1 MISKTAQLFL
11 FFVLFLTCV
20 ATKSFSQTIKGNA
33 FDIKTGEPLVGATVH
48 IEDTKYTTAV
58 ELDGSYT
65 FKNVKPGKY
74 EIEIDLVGYEKPE
87 RITIEVTEG
96 NGIVKASDFKLR
108 QSGKQLAEV
117 LVTNKDKKSD
127 AAARSMEQKSDY
139 IQNILSQRAIELSPD
154 VTVANALQRVSGV
167 NVQRDNSGEGR
178 YAIIRGMDQRY
189 NTTLINGIK
198 IPSPDDKYRYVPMD
212 LFPSELIERIEVIK
226 ALTPN
231 MEGDA
236 IGGVMNLVMKSAPDK
251 FICNVNIAG
260 GYSFLFADRGF
271 SAFDHS
277 GMNKNSPDQLHGSAY
292 PATQADFSVGNLYYH
307 NLPAPIN
314 SMVGLTIG
322 NRFFKKKLGVIVS
335 AAYQNFYKGSNS
347 DFFVLSSQGYATPT
361 GSLPNFT
368 DAESRQFSTQTNRIA
383 VNNKIDYIFNDRN
396 KISLFNFYVHQN
408 DYQARFTQ
416 DSTYGTNSSGTAKD
430 VDIKFRSKWQ
440 IQDLYNATLQGEHR
454 LSNKLKFDWSG
465 VYSIAENRIPDLS
478 GYDYNEEVKFGSN
491 GQIVSDTLNAYGSHI
506 THTWQYNTDKD
517 LAGYAN
523 LTYKPH
529 LFGEDVE
536 FEGGGLYR
544 QKTRTNYYAEYDLA
558 IATTTTSPIPQN
570 VQALDYL
577 QTLPQQFNPSGDNT
591 GTGATTQHNNVY
603 TAHETITAE
612 YIQTKFMLTSKL
624 QVLGGVR
631 IENTQEDY
639 TLTNQPI
646 ALPGQNATYAYTD
659 VLPSVHF
666 KYALNDKQNIR
677 ASYFKSLS
685 RPGFGDIVPA
695 LYPPDDGDYDFKG
708 NDTLQHTTANNYD
721 LRYELFPGRGEQ
733 LLLGAFYKSLQN
745 PIEYC
750 VTSDG
755 YSTSKLIVL
764 PENPPSGARNFGF
777 EAVFTKYFGKFGI
790 AANYTYTNSK
800 VTTTKLVYRL
810 VPGSGGLGP
819 QEKTTDTTQTRP
831 LQGQAANI
839 GNISLL
845 YKNQQLGLDVQL
857 ALAYTGDFIL
867 QVSPYYNQDY
877 WQKAY
882 TQLDF
887 SMEKKITKH
896 FAFFAKVN
904 NILNSKHKAFVKFSV
919 SQTSTANG
927 DIAIPYQDKNKNI
940 TIVQR
945 DVTNTNF
952 LAGFKYKF

>member
-1 MISKTAQLFL
+1 MISRTTQLFL
-11 FFVLFLTCV
+11 FLVLFLTCA
-20 ATKSFSQTIKGNA
+20 ATKSFSQTVKGNA
-33 FDIKTGEPLVGATVH
+33 FDAKTGEPLVGATVH

-74 EIEIDLVGYEKPE
+74 EIEIDLVGYEKVE
-87 RITIEVTEG
+87 RIAIEVPEG
-96 NGIVKASDFKLR
+96 NGTVKAGDFKLR

-154 VTVANALQRVSGV
+154 VTAANALQRVSGV

-236 IGGVMNLVMKSAPDK
+236 IGGVMNLVMKTAPDK
-251 FICNVNIAG
+251 FIFTMNAAG
-260 GYSFLFADRGF
+260 GYSFLFSDRAF

-277 GMNKNSPDQLHGSAY
+277 GMNQKSPDQLYGSTY
-292 PATQADFSVGNLYYH
+292 DATPGDFSFNNLHYTK
-307 NLPAPIN
+307 LSAPV
-314 SMVGLTIG
+314 SSVVGLTIG

-347 DFFVLSSQGYATPT
+347 KFFVLSSQGTPT
-361 GSLPNFT
+361 LGGGLPLFT

-383 VNNKIDYIFNDRN
+383 VNNKIDYVFNDRN

-408 DYQARFTQ
+408 DYQTRFTQ
-416 DSTYGTNSSGTAKD
+416 DTTYGTNSGATAKD
-430 VDIKFRSKWQ
+430 VDIDFRSKWQ
-440 IQDLYNATLQGEHR
+440 IQDLYNSTLQGEHW
-454 LSNKLKFDWSG
+454 LSHKLKFDWSG
-465 VYSIAENRIPDLS
+465 VYSIAENRIPDMS
-478 GYDYNEEVKFGSN
+478 SYDYNHE
-491 GQIVSDTLNAYGSHI
+491 IVFDSAGNVIQNKLTTYGTTIS
-506 THTWQYNTDKD
+506 HTWQYNTDKD

-529 LFGEDVE
+529 LFGKEVE

-544 QKTRTNYYAEYDLA
+544 NKTRTNYYAEYKL
-558 IATTTTSPIPQN
+558 IPQSVYPIPLSISN
-570 VQALDYL
+570 PLDLIDTVPLIYKANGGGQGL
-577 QTLPQQFNPSGDNT
+577 T
-591 GTGATTQHNNVY
+591 ATTQHNNVY

-612 YIQTKFMLTSKL
+612 YLQAKFMLLPKL

-631 IENTQEDY
+631 VENTEEDY
-639 TLTNQPI
+639 TITNQPI
-646 ALPGQNATYAYTD
+646 IIPGQNATYGYMD

-666 KYALNDKQNIR
+666 KYELNDKQNIR
-677 ASYFKSLS
+677 LSYFKSVS
-685 RPGFGDIVPA
+685 RPGFGDIVPSH
-695 LYPPDDGDYDFKG
+695 YPVDDGAYDLVG
-708 NDTLQHTTANNYD
+708 NDSLQHTVADNYD
-721 LRYELFPGRGEQ
+721 VRYELFPGHGEQ
-733 LLLGAFYKSLQN
+733 LLLGAFYKTIQD
-745 PIEYC
+745 PIEYY
-750 VTSDG
+750 VESEG
-755 YSTSKLIVL
+755 NSTSSLIIK
-764 PENPPSGARNFGF
+764 PENPPSPAKNYGF

-800 VTTTKLVYRL
+800 VITKKLLYYVSAATIQDTTSY
-810 VPGSGGLGP
+810 
-819 QEKTTDTTQTRP
+819 TTQTRP

-845 YKNQQLGLDVQL
+845 YKNQELGLDVQL
-857 ALAYTGDFIL
+857 ALAYTGDFIS

-887 SMEKKITKH
+887 SMEKKLAKH

-904 NILNSKHKAFVKFSV
+904 NLLNSQHKEFLKFSV
-919 SQTSTANG
+919 SQTLAGNTSVSS
-927 DIAIPYQDKNKNI
+927 IPFQDKTQGT

-945 DVTNTNF
+945 DITNTNF

>member
-1 MISKTAQLFL
+1 MYSKLTKLFL
-11 FFVLFLTCV
+11 LLFIFFIGISTN
-20 ATKSFSQTIKGNA
+20 SFSQTIKGNA
-33 FDIKTGEPLVGATVH
+33 FDAKTGEPLVGATVH

-74 EIEIDLVGYEKPE
+74 EIEIDLVGYEKVE
-87 RITIEVTEG
+87 RIAIEVPEG
-96 NGIVKASDFKLR
+96 SGTVKAGDFKLH
-108 QSGKQLAEV
+108 QSGKQLADV

-167 NVQRDNSGEGR
+167 NVQRDNNGEGR

-198 IPSPDDKYRYVPMD
+198 IPSPDDKYRYIPMD

-236 IGGVMNLVMKSAPDK
+236 IGGVMNLVMKTAPDK
-251 FICNVNIAG
+251 FICNVNVAG
-260 GYSFLFADRGF
+260 GYSFLFADRPF
-271 SAFDHS
+271 TAFNHS
-277 GMNKNSPDQLHGSAY
+277 GMNKNSPDQLHGSTY
-292 PATQADFSVGNLYYH
+292 PATQADFPVDNLYYH
-307 NLPAPIN
+307 NLSAPVN

-322 NRFFKKKLGVIVS
+322 DRFLKKKLGVIVS

-347 DFFVLSSQGYATPT
+347 DFFVLSSQGTPTPT
-361 GSLPNFT
+361 GSLPQFT
-368 DAESRQFSTQTNRIA
+368 DADSRQFSTQTNRIA
-383 VNNKIDYIFNDRN
+383 INNKIDYVFNSRN

-408 DYQARFTQ
+408 DYQARITQ
-416 DSTYGTNSSGTAKD
+416 DSTYGTNSSGSAKS

-440 IQDLYNATLQGEHR
+440 IQDLYNATLQGEHK

-465 VYSIAENRIPDLS
+465 VYSIAKNRIPDMS
-478 GYDYNEEVKFGSN
+478 GYDYNDEAIFGGSGKVVADSLSTYGSN
-491 GQIVSDTLNAYGSHI
+491 V
-506 THTWQYNTDKD
+506 THEWQYNTDKD

-529 LFGEDVE
+529 LFGEEVE

-544 QKTRTNYYAEYDLA
+544 NKTRTNYYAEYSLGVS
-558 IATTTTSPIPQN
+558 TTPIPQGA
-570 VQALDYL
+570 QPLDFI
-577 QTLPQQFNPSGDNT
+577 QSLPQSFSPNGGNQ
-591 GTGATTQHNNVY
+591 GTVATTQHNNVY

-631 IENTQEDY
+631 IENTEEDY
-639 TLTNQPI
+639 TLTNEPI
-646 ALPGQNATYAYTD
+646 SLPGQNATYAYTD

-677 ASYFKSLS
+677 LSYFKSIS

-695 LYPPDDGDYDFKG
+695 HYSPDDGDYDFQG
-708 NDTLQHTTANNYD
+708 NDTLRHTVADNYD

-733 LLLGAFYKSLQN
+733 LILGAFYKNLQD
-745 PIEYC
+745 PIEYY
-750 VTSDG
+750 VKSAG
-755 YSTSKLIVL
+755 SSTSSLDII
-764 PENPPSGARNFGF
+764 PGNPSGGATNFGF

-800 VTTTKLVYRL
+800 VTTKKLSYYKS
-810 VPGSGGLGP
+810 PATG
-819 QEKTTDTTQTRP
+819 QDTTSYTNQTRP

-845 YKNQQLGLDVQL
+845 YKNQKIGLDVQV

-887 SMEKKITKH
+887 SMEKKIAKH
-896 FAFFAKVN
+896 FAFFVKVN
-904 NILNSKHKAFVKFSV
+904 NILNSKHKAFVKYSV
-919 SQTSTANG
+919 DQTSAGNG
-927 DIAIPYQDKNKNI
+927 GIPIPYQDNNNKNI

-945 DVTNTNF
+945 DITNTNF

>member
-1 MISKTAQLFL
+1 MISRTTQLFL
-11 FFVLFLTCV
+11 FLVLFLTCV
-20 ATKSFSQTIKGNA
+20 ATKSFSQTVKGNA
-33 FDIKTGEPLVGATVH
+33 FDAKTGEPLVGATVH

-74 EIEIDLVGYEKPE
+74 EIEIDLVGYEKTE
-87 RITIEVTEG
+87 RIPIEVPEG
-96 NGIVKASDFKLR
+96 NGTVKAGDFKLR

-117 LVTNKDKKSD
+117 FVENKDKKSD

-236 IGGVMNLVMKSAPDK
+236 IGGVMNLLMKTAPDK
-251 FICNVNIAG
+251 FMFTMNAAG
-260 GYSFLFADRGF
+260 GYSFLFSDRPF

-277 GMNKNSPDQLHGSAY
+277 GMNKSSPDQLHGITYSAT
-292 PATQADFSVGNLYYH
+292 PADFSVGNLYYH
-307 NLPAPIN
+307 NLSSPVN

-347 DFFVLSSQGYATPT
+347 DFFVLSSQGYPTLT
-361 GSLPNFT
+361 GSFPNFT
-368 DAESRQFSTQTNRIA
+368 DAVSRQFSTQTNRIA
-383 VNNKIDYIFNDRN
+383 INNKIDYVFNDRN

-408 DYQARFTQ
+408 DYQTRISQ

-430 VDIKFRSKWQ
+430 VDMQFRSKWQ
-440 IQDLYNATLQGEHR
+440 IQDLYNGTLQGEHW

-465 VYSIAENRIPDLS
+465 VYSIAENRIPDMS
-478 GYDYNEEVKFGSN
+478 SYDYNNEVK
-491 GQIVSDTLNAYGSHI
+491 YGSSGQVISDSLSTYSSSVGHI
-506 THTWQYNTDKD
+506 WQYNTDKD
-517 LAGYAN
+517 WAGYASLN
-523 LTYKPH
+523 YKPH

-544 QKTRTNYYAEYDLA
+544 YKTRTNYYAEYSLGVP
-558 IATTTTSPIPQN
+558 TTPIPKNAQP
-570 VQALDYL
+570 LDFIE
-577 QTLPQQFNPSGDNT
+577 TIPPSFSPTGDNQ
-591 GTGATTQHNNVY
+591 GLVATEEKNNVY

-612 YIQTKFMLTSKL
+612 YIQAKFMLISKL

-631 IENTQEDY
+631 VENTEEDY
-639 TLTNQPI
+639 TLTRESN
-646 ALPGQNATYAYTD
+646 ALKGQNATYAYTD
-659 VLPSVHF
+659 VLPSVHL

-677 ASYFKSLS
+677 LSYFKSLS
-685 RPGFGDIVPA
+685 RPGFGDLVPSR
-695 LYPPDDGDYDFKG
+695 YQPDDGDYTLIG
-708 NDTLQHTTANNYD
+708 NDTLQHTTADNYD

-733 LLLGAFYKSLQN
+733 LLLGVFYKNLQN
-745 PIEYC
+745 PIEYY
-750 VTSDG
+750 VTSEG
-755 YSTSKLIVL
+755 NSASGLEIT
-764 PENPPSGARNFGF
+764 PENPPTAATNFGF

-800 VTTTKLVYRL
+800 VTTKKLSYFIS
-810 VPGSGGLGP
+810 PYTG
-819 QEKTTDTTQTRP
+819 QDTTGYVTQTRP

-839 GNISLL
+839 GNFSLL
-845 YKNQQLGLDVQL
+845 YKNQGLGLDAQL
-857 ALAYTGDFIL
+857 ALAYTGDFIA

-887 SMEKKITKH
+887 SMEKKIAKH

-904 NILNSKHKAFVKFSV
+904 NILNSKHKEFVKFSV
-919 SQTSTANG
+919 SQTSAGNYG
-927 DIAIPYQDKNKNI
+927 IPIPYQDNSNKNI

-952 LAGFKYKF
+952 LAGFRYKF

>member
-1 MISKTAQLFL
+1 MISKTTQLFL
-11 FFVLFLTCV
+11 FLVLFLTCV
-20 ATKSFSQTIKGNA
+20 ATKSFSQTVKGNA
-33 FDIKTGEPLVGATVH
+33 FDAKTGEPLVGATVH

-58 ELDGSYT
+58 DLDGSYT

-87 RITIEVTEG
+87 DVIIEVAEG
-96 NGIVKASDFKLR
+96 NGTVKAGDFKLR

-154 VTVANALQRVSGV
+154 VTVANALQRISGV

-251 FICNVNIAG
+251 FIFNINAAG
-260 GYSFLFADRGF
+260 GYSFLFSDRAF

-277 GMNKNSPDQLHGSAY
+277 GISKNSPDQLHGTAY
-292 PATQADFSVGNLYYH
+292 NATPGDFSFDNLRY
-307 NLPAPIN
+307 NDLSAPVN
-314 SMVGLTIG
+314 SIVGLTIG
-322 NRFFKKKLGVIVS
+322 DRFLKKKLGVIVS

-347 DFFVLSSQGYATPT
+347 DFFVLSSQGTPT
-361 GSLPNFT
+361 TTGGLPQFT
-368 DAESRQFSTQTNRIA
+368 DADSRQFSTQTNRIA
-383 VNNKIDYIFNDRN
+383 VNNKIDYVFNDRN

-408 DYQARFTQ
+408 DYQTRTTQ
-416 DSTYGTNSSGTAKD
+416 DTTYGTNSSGTAKD
-430 VDIKFRSKWQ
+430 VDIEYRSKWQ
-440 IQDLYNATLQGEHR
+440 IQDIYNSTLQGEHW
-454 LSNKLKFDWSG
+454 LSRKLKFDWSG
-465 VYSIAENRIPDLS
+465 VYSIAENKIPDMS
-478 GYDYNEEVKFGSN
+478 SYDYNDEVTFGSGGN
-491 GQIVSDTLNAYGSHI
+491 VVRDSLTTYG
-506 THTWQYNTDKD
+506 TNVVHTWQYNTDKD
-517 LAGYAN
+517 WAGYAN

-529 LFGEDVE
+529 LFGEEME

-544 QKTRTNYYAEYDLA
+544 YKTRTNYYSEYNLE
-558 IATTTTSPIPQN
+558 PQN
-570 VQALDYL
+570 VYVIPSSTPHPLDVID
-577 QTLPQQFNPSGDNT
+577 TLPLIYKYSNGGN
-591 GTGATTQHNNVY
+591 GLAATQLHNNVY

-612 YIQTKFMLTSKL
+612 YLQAKFMLMPKL

-631 IENTQEDY
+631 IENTEEDY
-639 TLTNQPI
+639 TVTNQPI
-646 ALPGQNATYAYTD
+646 TIPGQNATYSYTD

-666 KYALNDKQNIR
+666 KYELSEKQNIR
-677 ASYFKSLS
+677 LSYFKSIS
-685 RPGFGDIVPA
+685 RPGFGDIVPSHYSA
-695 LYPPDDGDYDFKG
+695 DDGAYDLEG
-708 NDTLQHTTANNYD
+708 NDSVQHTIADNYD
-721 LRYELFPGRGEQ
+721 LRYELFPGHGEQ
-733 LLLGAFYKSLQN
+733 LLLGAFYKNIQD
-745 PIEYC
+745 PIEYY
-750 VTSDG
+750 VKSEG
-755 YSTSKLIVL
+755 NSTSSLIIT
-764 PENPPSGARNFGF
+764 PGNPPSGATNYGF

-790 AANYTYTNSK
+790 AANYTYTNSR
-800 VTTTKLVYRL
+800 VTTTKLLYYKSPATL
-810 VPGSGGLGP
+810 
-819 QEKTTDTTQTRP
+819 QDTTSYTTQTRP

-845 YKNQQLGLDVQL
+845 YKNQELGLDVQL
-857 ALAYTGDFIL
+857 ALAYTGDFIS

-887 SMEKKITKH
+887 SMEKKLGKH

-904 NILNSKHKAFVKFSV
+904 NLLNSQHKEFLKFSV
-919 SQTSTANG
+919 SQTSAGNG
-927 DIAIPYQDKNKNI
+927 NIPIAFQDKTQGT

-945 DVTNTNF
+945 DITNTNF

>member
-1 MISKTAQLFL
+1 MYSQPIRLFL
-11 FFVLFLTCV
+11 FSLIFIIGIS
-20 ATKSFSQTIKGNA
+20 ASSFSQTIKGSA
-33 FDIKTGEPLVGATVH
+33 FDAKTGEPLVGATVH
-48 IEDTKYTTAV
+48 LEDTKYSVTV
-58 ELDGSYT
+58 NLDGSYV
-65 FKNVKPGKY
+65 FKNVKPGTYK
-74 EIEIDLVGYEKPE
+74 IEIDLIDYAKPE
-87 RITIEVTEG
+87 DISIEVKDG
-96 NGIVKASDFKLR
+96 NTIVRAPDFKLY
-108 QSGKQLAEV
+108 QSDKKLIEV
-117 LVTNKDKKSD
+117 LLTSKDKKSD

-167 NVQRDNSGEGR
+167 NVQRDNNGEGR

-251 FICNVNIAG
+251 FIFNVNASG
-260 GYSFLFADRGF
+260 GYSFLFSDRPF

-277 GMNKNSPDQLHGSAY
+277 GMNKNSPDQLHGSTY
-292 PATQADFSVGNLYYH
+292 SATPTDFSVGNLYYH
-307 NLPAPIN
+307 NLSAPIS
-314 SMVGLTIG
+314 SMIGLTIG
-322 NRFFKKKLGVIVS
+322 NRFFNKKLGVIVS

-347 DFFVLSSQGYATPT
+347 DFFVLSSQGYATTT

-368 DAESRQFSTQTNRIA
+368 DADSRQFSTQTNRIA

-440 IQDLYNATLQGEHR
+440 IQDLYNATLQGEHC
-454 LSNKLKFDWSG
+454 LSNKLKFAWSG

-478 GYDYNEEVKFGSN
+478 SYDYNDEVKFGNN
-491 GQIVSDTLNAYGSHI
+491 GKIVSDSLSTYGSSVG
-506 THTWQYNTDKD
+506 HTWQYNTDKD

-529 LFGEDVE
+529 LFGKEVE

-544 QKTRTNYYAEYDLA
+544 NKTRTNYYAEYSLDVS
-558 IATTTTSPIPQN
+558 TTPMPQN
-570 VQALDYL
+570 VQPLNFIE
-577 QTLPQQFNPSGDNT
+577 TLPPSFSPNGGNQ
-591 GTGATTQHNNVY
+591 GSVATTQHNNVY

-631 IENTQEDY
+631 IENTEEDY

-659 VLPSVHF
+659 VLPSIHF

-708 NDTLQHTTANNYD
+708 NDTLQHTTADNYD

-733 LLLGAFYKSLQN
+733 LILGAFYKSLQN
-745 PIEYC
+745 PIEYY

-755 YSTSKLIVL
+755 NSTSKLIIT
-764 PENPPSGARNFGF
+764 PENPPGGATNFGF

-800 VTTTKLVYRL
+800 VTTTKLVYSL
-810 VPGSGGLGP
+810 TAGPNP
-819 QEKTTDTTQTRP
+819 QEQTTDTTQTRP

-845 YKNQQLGLDVQL
+845 YKNPKIGLDVQL

-887 SMEKKITKH
+887 SMEKKIAKH

-904 NILNSKHKAFVKFSV
+904 NILNSQHKEFVKFSV
-919 SQTSTANG
+919 SQTSTGNYG
-927 DIAIPYQDKNKNI
+927 IPIPYQDHNNKNI
-940 TIVQR
+940 TIVER
-945 DVTNTNF
+945 DITNTNF

>member
-1 MISKTAQLFL
+1 MISKTTQLFL
-11 FFVLFLTCV
+11 FLVLFLTCV
-20 ATKSFSQTIKGNA
+20 ATKSFSQTVKGNA
-33 FDIKTGEPLVGATVH
+33 FDAKTGEPLVGATVH
-48 IEDTKYTTAV
+48 IEDTKYTTSV

-87 RITIEVTEG
+87 RIAIEVTEG
-96 NGIVKASDFKLR
+96 TGTVKASDFKLH

-198 IPSPDDKYRYVPMD
+198 IPSPDDKYRYIPLD
-212 LFPSELIERIEVIK
+212 LFPSELVERIEVIK

-236 IGGVMNLVMKSAPDK
+236 VGGVMNLVMKTAPDR
-251 FICNVNIAG
+251 FIFTMNVAG
-260 GYSFLFADRGF
+260 GYSFLFSDRPF

-277 GMNKNSPDQLHGSAY
+277 GMNKNSPDQIHGSSYNA
-292 PATQADFSVGNLYYH
+292 PPSDFSFNNLNYY
-307 NLPAPIN
+307 NLSAPVN
-314 SMVGLTIG
+314 SVVGLTIG
-322 NRFFKKKLGVIVS
+322 DRFLKKKLGVIVS

-347 DFFVLSSQGYATPT
+347 DFFVLSSQGTPT
-361 GSLPNFT
+361 ATGGLPQFT
-368 DAESRQFSTQTNRIA
+368 DADSRQFSTQTNRFA
-383 VNNKIDYIFNDRN
+383 VNNKIDYVFNDRN
-396 KISLFNFYVHQN
+396 KISLFNFYVNQN
-408 DYQARFTQ
+408 DYQTRVTQ
-416 DSTYGTNSSGTAKD
+416 DTTYGTNSSGTAKD
-430 VDIKFRSKWQ
+430 VDIEYRSKWQ
-440 IQDLYNATLQGEHR
+440 IQEIYNSTLQGEHW
-454 LSNKLKFDWSG
+454 LSHRLKFDWSG
-465 VYSIAENRIPDLS
+465 VYSIAENRIPDMS
-478 GYDYNEEVKFGSN
+478 SFDYNDEVTFGSGGN
-491 GQIVSDTLNAYGSHI
+491 VVRDSLSTYGTNV
-506 THTWQYNTDKD
+506 THKWQYNTDKD
-517 LAGYAN
+517 WAGYAN

-529 LFGEDVE
+529 LFGQDME

-544 QKTRTNYYAEYDLA
+544 YKTRTNYYAEYNL
-558 IATTTTSPIPQN
+558 TPQN
-570 VQALDYL
+570 VYGIPSTSHPLSVID
-577 QTLPQQFNPSGDNT
+577 TLPLIYNT
-591 GTGATTQHNNVY
+591 NNGGNGVVATTQHNDVY

-612 YIQTKFMLTSKL
+612 YIQAKFMLTHKL

-631 IENTQEDY
+631 VENTEEDY
-639 TLTNQPI
+639 TITNQPVTI
-646 ALPGQNATYAYTD
+646 PGQNATYAYTD
-659 VLPSVHF
+659 VLPSIHL

-677 ASYFKSLS
+677 LSYFKSVS
-685 RPGFGDIVPA
+685 RPGFGDIVPTNFPQDNGA
-695 LYPPDDGDYDFKG
+695 YNLVG
-708 NDTLQHTTANNYD
+708 NDSLLHTVADNYD

-733 LLLGAFYKSLQN
+733 LLLGVFYKGLQD
-745 PIEYC
+745 PIEYY
-750 VTSDG
+750 VESQG
-755 YSTSKLIVL
+755 NSTSSLDIIPK
-764 PENPPSGARNFGF
+764 NPASGASNYGF
-777 EAVFTKYFGKFGI
+777 EAVFTKYFGKFGV

-800 VTTTKLVYRL
+800 VTTTKLQYYKS
-810 VPGSGGLGP
+810 PATS
-819 QEKTTDTTQTRP
+819 QDTTSYTTQTRP

-845 YKNQQLGLDVQL
+845 YKNQVLGLDVQL
-857 ALAYTGDFIL
+857 ALAYTGNFIA

-887 SMEKKITKH
+887 SMEKKIAKH

-904 NILNSKHKAFVKFSV
+904 NLLNSQHKEYLKFSV
-919 SQTSTANG
+919 SQTSAGNG
-927 DIAIPYQDKNKNI
+927 NIPIPFQDKTQGT

-945 DVTNTNF
+945 DITNTSF